1 VEVSISSV
9 RNNRSNDARV
19 VDILLR
25 LRDEVGEVAE
35 RNADVRRPAPRPRLI
50 LECGPE
56 SDLSRL
62 PNLLRF
68 SVVFRKDEIRPFV
81 RLSDSLGALDV
92 VLNLFLRS
100 AELEEEP
107 VSRGKSILGSRLAR
121 SRVTIPN
128 QRGR

>member
-9 RNNRSNDARV
+9 RNDRSNDSRV

-35 RNADVRRPAPRPRLI
+35 GNADVRRPAPRTRLI

-68 SVVFRKDEIRPFV
+68 SVVFRKDEIRSFV
-81 RLSDSLGALDV
+81 RLGDSLGTFDV
-92 VLNLFLRS
+92 VLDLFL
-100 AELEEEP
+100 
-107 VSRGKSILGSRLAR
+107 
-121 SRVTIPN
+121 
-128 QRGR
+128 